1 MEEEQLKRLRTVRS
15 FVRRQGRF
23 TEGQRQA
30 FEQGWQRYGLP
41 FAETRV
47 DWQQLF
53 GRDGF
58 RGLEIGFGNGESLF
72 HAIRKRPEQDWLGV
86 EVHLPGVGKL
96 FMRALEA
103 GLDNLRVSTE
113 DVLQVLHHQ
122 IPDASFD
129 EVRLF
134 FPDPWHK
141 KRHHKRRIVQ
151 PAFAQEIRRVLKPGG
166 IFHLATDWA
175 DYAEHMQQVLDGAEG
190 FAVKDKVLAADS
202 NPPWRV
208 STKFEQRGRRLGH
221 KTWDLRYRR
230 TG

>member
-1 MEEEQLKRLRTVRS
+1 MEEEQLRRMRTVRS

-23 TEGQRQA
+23 TEGQKQA
-30 FEQGWQRYGLP
+30 FEQGWERYGLP
-41 FAETRV
+41 FAEQRL
-47 DWQQLF
+47 DWSALF

-58 RGLEIGFGNGESLF
+58 RGLEIGFGNGESLL
-72 HAIRKRPEQDWLGV
+72 HTLIEHPEQDWLGV
-86 EVHLPGVGKL
+86 EVHLPGVGRL
-96 FMRALEA
+96 FMRALKA
-103 GLDNLRVSTE
+103 GVTNLRVSTE
-113 DVLQVLHHQ
+113 DVVQVLHHQ

-151 PAFAQEIRRVLKPGG
+151 PAFVQEIHRVLKPGG
-166 IFHLATDWA
+166 LFHLATDWQG
-175 DYAEHMQQVLDGAEG
+175 YAEHMREVMEAAPGFVLQDEWP
-190 FAVKDKVLAADS
+190 AADS

-221 KTWDLRYRR
+221 KTWDFRYRR
-230 TG
+230 EG